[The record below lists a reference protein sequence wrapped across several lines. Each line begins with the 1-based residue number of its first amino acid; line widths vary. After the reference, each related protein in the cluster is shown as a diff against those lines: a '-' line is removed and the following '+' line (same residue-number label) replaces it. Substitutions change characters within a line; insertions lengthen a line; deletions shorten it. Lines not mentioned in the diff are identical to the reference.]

1 MLVISSCIHTSTHTL
16 DLCLLVN
23 YSARKVTPLKGADMA
38 SQGTEQ
44 VNCEGT
50 LHSSRLTT
58 EQMEEYREAFN
69 SFDRNNDG
77 VISVDEF
84 GDVIRTLGQNPTKKD
99 IEDAVKRFDENKN
112 GTIEFNEFIK
122 MIDLIPFNDKDQEQ
136 EELRK
141 AFQLFDKDGNGY
153 ISAAELKLAMTTL
166 GEPLTDDEVAEMI
179 ANADIDQDGKINY
192 EEFVE
197 MIVQSSENS

>member
-1 MLVISSCIHTSTHTL
+1 
-16 DLCLLVN
+16 
-23 YSARKVTPLKGADMA
+23 MA

-50 LHSSRLTT
+50 HHISRLTT

>member
-1 MLVISSCIHTSTHTL
+1 MF
-16 DLCLLVN
+16 
-23 YSARKVTPLKGADMA
+23 K
-38 SQGTEQ
+38 
-44 VNCEGT
+44 
-50 LHSSRLTT
+50 LTA
-58 EQMEEYREAFN
+58 EQMEEFREAFN

-84 GDVIRTLGQNPTKKD
+84 GDVIRSLGHKHSKKD
-99 IEDAVKRFDENKN
+99 IEEAIQRFDENKN
-112 GTIEFNEFIK
+112 GTIEFDEFIK
-122 MIDLIPFNDKDQEQ
+122 MVGLLPTSDKEQDQ
-136 EELRK
+136 EELKK

-192 EEFVE
+192 GEFVE
-197 MIVQSSENS
+197 MIMQSSENS